1 MLQIN
6 FLQSSRKSIISD
18 RIYTIKYLRIIL
30 EKALHVIN
38 IQKSINLLRNDTL
51 IFSYKSFI

>member
-30 EKALHVIN
+30 EKALHVII